1 MDITCKDY
9 DKLTSAGE
17 ILLDLF
23 CGLLPLRLR
32 EFSEDKLTYHK
43 NAICDSLTTPCQ
55 TKIHFCHGIL
65 PLPPFFHLLGHT
77 FSL

>member
-1 MDITCKDY
+1 MDIKDY

-32 EFSEDKLTYHK
+32 EFSEDKLTNQK
-43 NAICDSLTTPCQ
+43 NAVCDSLTTPC
-55 TKIHFCHGIL
+55 
-65 PLPPFFHLLGHT
+65 
-77 FSL
+77 

>member
-1 MDITCKDY
+1 MDIKEY

-23 CGLLPLRLR
+23 CGLLPLCLR
-32 EFSEDKLTYHK
+32 EFSVPEKRHM
-43 NAICDSLTTPCQ
+43 CQ
-55 TKIHFCHGIL
+55 PYKDIL

>member
-1 MDITCKDY
+1 MDIKDY

-32 EFSEDKLTYHK
+32 EFSEDKLTYQK
-43 NAICDSLTTPCQ
+43 NTVCDSLTITW
-55 TKIHFCHGIL
+55 
-65 PLPPFFHLLGHT
+65 
-77 FSL
+77 